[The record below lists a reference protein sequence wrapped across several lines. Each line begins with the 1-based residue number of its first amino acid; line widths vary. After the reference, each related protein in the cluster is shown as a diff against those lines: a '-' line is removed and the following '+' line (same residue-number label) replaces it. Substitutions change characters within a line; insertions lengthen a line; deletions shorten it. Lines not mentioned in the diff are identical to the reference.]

1 MRRLRACARERLG
14 LAAARR
20 TLLRRRRGAAWARLC
35 HGARRE
41 AHAAR
46 VLSLGEQL
54 PVSPPPLR
62 VAWIAW
68 QRDCAEAAE
77 AAAAVRRRADAPVVD
92 WGLRA
97 VERAVGL
104 AAATAAAA
112 AAATAAE
119 VWVEAEEVVVETG
132 EEAAGE
138 EEEEV
143 VVYCTPRLARH
154 ATPLHPVAH
163 RSYTEI
169 GSPFVATVHA
179 RLLAISCD
187 LVTAWRQR
195 ACSDLLLRCV
205 WRWVA
210 CCAASVRARGG
221 VIAADSTLLRRHGR
235 VVTWRRWLN
244 KLQQLRHARRC
255 GERLRTRCALRLWRR
270 TTAWPRT
277 TRALTRLR
285 TERAVRAALLTLLA
299 IARLGLVAAGR
310 LRVVPQPLRR
320 AWCAWARP
328 VRWRRRA
335 YAAVVAMGYRCRG
348 AAVIASV
355 VAWRRHARRAARDV
369 AAWRAAM
376 AMARRVACAST
387 LERWQRQPRQLRRAT
402 PYLLAARHYSAAGDR
417 HSVGRAFG
425 VWAGSAAAVNSWL
438 RAAVARWARRQ
449 SWAFVQWAQRVTRWR
464 EARALLLQASVAHR
478 RRAMVGA
485 AVVWFG
491 PTVRRRRVMACA
503 FLWRGAAMVKALRC
517 WREAASVA
525 ATAAAVTE
533 VCIAAAARAG
543 LALALAEL
551 WQRARCAARAEA
563 GWKAHVGRRG
573 LHRWRAA
580 AAILPITLRKRS
592 GAVRSNAA
600 NAMRND
606 PATARRRWEA
616 REAARAMLLWRAWT
630 HEGRALALACARRAY
645 ARGYARHSP
654 MKGVGPAPERR
665 KEIQLAV
672 SQLALGF

>member
-1 MRRLRACARERLG
+1 MLGRSAAWCHARICAAVATWRKAALSAWREA
-14 LAAARR
+14 AAARR
-20 TLLRRRRGAAWARLC
+20 VAFERQQVAHWLWARLEAVSSLASLRRHARSCARQQRALHLLLAMAVTRWRNHAAQRGACAAIVARAALEAARLAARRAWAQWRAAHVASLRCAWARL
-35 HGARRE
+35 RYE
-41 AHAAR
+41 
-46 VLSLGEQL
+46 
-54 PVSPPPLR
+54 
-62 VAWIAW
+62 
-68 QRDCAEAAE
+68 
-77 AAAAVRRRADAPVVD
+77 
-92 WGLRA
+92 GLRCD
-97 VERAVGL
+97 
-104 AAATAAAA
+104 AAWRIWQAAAA
-112 AAATAAE
+112 ARRLHSFWAAAVAAQGAAASLRGT
-119 VWVEAEEVVVETG
+119 VSRWHHAELQ
-132 EEAAGE
+132 
-138 EEEEV
+138 
-143 VVYCTPRLARH
+143 P
-154 ATPLHPVAH
+154 
-163 RSYTEI
+163 
-169 GSPFVATVHA
+169 
-179 RLLAISCD
+179 LLACD
-187 LVTAWRQR
+187 LIASRSSG
-195 ACSDLLLRCV
+195 A
-205 WRWVA
+205 
-210 CCAASVRARGG
+210 AASVVCRAFGLWTRT
-221 VIAADSTLLRRHGR
+221 AA
-235 VVTWRRWLN
+235 
-244 KLQQLRHARRC
+244 
-255 GERLRTRCALRLWRR
+255 
-270 TTAWPRT
+270 AWS
-277 TRALTRLR
+277 
-285 TERAVRAALLTLLA
+285 
-299 IARLGLVAAGR
+299 
-310 LRVVPQPLRR
+310 
-320 AWCAWARP
+320 
-328 VRWRRRA
+328 
-335 YAAVVAMGYRCRG
+335 AAV
-348 AAVIASV
+348 
-355 VAWRRHARRAARDV
+355 
-369 AAWRAAM
+369 AM
-376 AMARRVACAST
+376 ATRVACAAA
-387 LERWQRQPRQLRRAT
+387 LRRWQQQAWQHSPHLPAIVSGLQLLRGWRQLRRQAVT
-402 PYLLAARHYSAAGDR
+402 SRTAEALVLSTGRARGRLAALRTA
-417 HSVGRAFG
+417 RAFG

-543 LALALAEL
+543 LALAWAEL

-573 LHRWRAA
+573 LRRWRAA

>member
-1 MRRLRACARERLG
+1 VLLRASRAHVQRAMASRLAAWG
-14 LAAARR
+14 QAAARR
-20 TLLRRRRGAAWARLC
+20 SQLMRVVLWWCSAAKAAAWAALRRQV
-35 HGARRE
+35 AR
-41 AHAAR
+41 ALVCAR
-46 VLSLGEQL
+46 FRVHSDRWA
-54 PVSPPPLR
+54 LR
-62 VAWIAW
+62 H
-68 QRDCAEAAE
+68 
-77 AAAAVRRRADAPVVD
+77 
-92 WGLRA
+92 
-97 VERAVGL
+97 GL
-104 AAATAAAA
+104 AKLAAHVDRRL
-112 AAATAAE
+112 E
-119 VWVEAEEVVVETG
+119 PDGVVG
-132 EEAAGE
+132 A
-138 EEEEV
+138 
-143 VVYCTPRLARH
+143 
-154 ATPLHPVAH
+154 
-163 RSYTEI
+163 
-169 GSPFVATVHA
+169 A
-179 RLLAISCD
+179 RLLA
-187 LVTAWRQR
+187 TAFLSSNAMLCQTWYSMSRQ
-195 ACSDLLLRCV
+195 
-205 WRWVA
+205 
-210 CCAASVRARGG
+210 
-221 VIAADSTLLRRHGR
+221 
-235 VVTWRRWLN
+235 
-244 KLQQLRHARRC
+244 
-255 GERLRTRCALRLWRR
+255 
-270 TTAWPRT
+270 
-277 TRALTRLR
+277 
-285 TERAVRAALLTLLA
+285 RAALLA
-299 IARLGLVAAGR
+299 
-310 LRVVPQPLRR
+310 LRR
-320 AWCAWARP
+320 A
-328 VRWRRRA
+328 
-335 YAAVVAMGYRCRG
+335 G
-348 AAVIASV
+348 AASEALVLSTG
-355 VAWRRHARRAARDV
+355 RARGR
-369 AAWRAAM
+369 
-376 AMARRVACAST
+376 
-387 LERWQRQPRQLRRAT
+387 
-402 PYLLAARHYSAAGDR
+402 LAALRTA
-417 HSVGRAFG
+417 RAFG

-543 LALALAEL
+543 LALAWAEL

-573 LHRWRAA
+573 LRRWRAA